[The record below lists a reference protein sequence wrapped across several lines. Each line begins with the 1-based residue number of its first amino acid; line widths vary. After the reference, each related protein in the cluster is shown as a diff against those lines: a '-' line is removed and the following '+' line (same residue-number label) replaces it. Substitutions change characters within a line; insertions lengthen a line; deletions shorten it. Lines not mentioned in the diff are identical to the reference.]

1 MHETRP
7 RVVGVRNSSGDG
19 KGTGAAAGRAGFEF
33 SFPCALNSFR
43 ASGFEFRVLASKAP
57 ADAVLAAF
65 ALYQAGKRREA
76 ETAYRQILRR
86 EPDNADAL
94 HLLGQLAHECGHH
107 RDAEVLMR
115 RAIELMPGAAEFHN
129 NLGALLTRTARSGL
143 AIPLLRRAIA
153 LRADYPEAYNNLG
166 TALEAQGDGDA
177 AADAYRRAVELRPGY
192 GGAYGNLSAALEW
205 LGRPDAATEVRR
217 RRIEAAPG
225 DPQAHSDLLTGML
238 YHAGDDAEAVL
249 AESRR
254 WAERHEA
261 PLLGKQR
268 QEGDGGAP
276 KPRPASQRSGRGPAG
291 GASVEHQVDTLGVGR
306 AVSSTATEKD
316 PHPNPLPEYRER
328 EKRGIATDN
337 LFLTVSERVLRV
349 GYVSGDFRAHPVAR
363 FFAPMLACHDRRQF
377 AVTCYSHVARGDSV
391 TEQLK
396 KRADAWR
403 DIAALSDDAAAEL
416 IRRDRIDILVDLC
429 GHMPFNRLSLF
440 ARRPAPVQV
449 TYLGYPATTG
459 MSSMDWRITDAR
471 HDPPGET
478 ERFHTERLARIEGG
492 CWCYQGDD
500 DGPAVNDLPAL
511 SGQPFTF
518 VMFNR
523 LVKVTP
529 AIVRL
534 WTRIMSATPNSR
546 LMFLATER
554 GDLQDSTLEMFVREG
569 FPMDRLVSVGR
580 RPRRPYMQ
588 LFHRADLALDT
599 FPYAGHTTT
608 CDALWMGVPAV
619 TLAGRTH
626 VARAG
631 LAVMESVGLVEFV
644 ARSGDEYVAIA
655 TRWAGD
661 LPRLRE
667 VRIGLRRHLARSP
680 LCDPQ
685 RLTRGIESAYR
696 EMWVRWCGGQA
707 KHW

>member
-1 MHETRP
+1 MNNHPHEP
-7 RVVGVRNSSGDG
+7 
-19 KGTGAAAGRAGFEF
+19 
-33 SFPCALNSFR
+33 
-43 ASGFEFRVLASKAP
+43 P
-57 ADAVLAAF
+57 ANDVSAAF
-65 ALYQAGKRREA
+65 ALYQGGKRREA
-76 ETAYRQILRR
+76 EAAYRQILRR

-107 RDAEVLMR
+107 RDAEMLMR
-115 RAIELMPGAAEFHN
+115 RAIELMPGAADFHN
-129 NLGALLTRTARSGL
+129 NLGAMLTRTARTAL

-153 LRADYPEAYNNLG
+153 LKADYPEAYNNLG
-166 TALEAQGDGDA
+166 AALEAQGDGDA
-177 AADAYRRAVELRPGY
+177 AAEAYQRAVELRPGY
-192 GGAYGNLSAALEW
+192 SGAYGNLSAALEW
-205 LGRPDAATEVRR
+205 LGRPQAATEARL
-217 RRIEAAPG
+217 RRIEAAPS

-238 YHAGDDAEAVL
+238 YHAGDDAEGVL
-249 AESRR
+249 AESLR
-254 WAERHEA
+254 WAERHER
-261 PLLGKQR
+261 PWLGKKR
-268 QEGDGGAP
+268 PHGDGRMPGTPVESRHSGHGPASEEPGDSQDLGGERAIAGAP
-276 KPRPASQRSGRGPAG
+276 SLTPLTLPRSTG
-291 GASVEHQVDTLGVGR
+291 GGNQATNILSEHAR
-306 AVSSTATEKD
+306 
-316 PHPNPLPEYRER
+316 
-328 EKRGIATDN
+328 
-337 LFLTVSERVLRV
+337 RVLRV
-349 GYVSGDFRAHPVAR
+349 GYVSGDLRAHPVAR
-363 FFAPMLACHDRRQF
+363 FFAPMLACHDRGQF
-377 AVTCYSHVARGDSV
+377 AITCYSHVARGDAT

-416 IRRDRIDILVDLC
+416 IRRDQIDILVDLC
-429 GHMPFNRLSLF
+429 GHMPFNRLPLF
-440 ARRPAPVQV
+440 ARKAAPVQV
-449 TYLGYPATTG
+449 TYLGYPSTTG

-500 DGPAVNDLPAL
+500 EGPAVNDLPAL

-534 WTRIMSATPNSR
+534 WSRTLSATPNSR

-580 RPRRPYMQ
+580 RPRHQYMQ

-608 CDALWMGVPAV
+608 CDALWMGVPTV

-631 LAVMESVGLVEFV
+631 LAVMESLDLGEFV
-644 ARSGDEYVAIA
+644 ARCDDEYVAIA
-655 TRWAGD
+655 TRWAGN
-661 LPRLRE
+661 LAQLRE
-667 VRIGLRRHLARSP
+667 VRCGLRRQMASSP
-680 LCDPQ
+680 LCDPE

-696 EMWVRWCGGQA
+696 EMWVRWRREG
-707 KHW
+707 